1 MIGKWKLNDYKVW
14 VPDYPQLFIKVSAN
28 NFKETLSFI
37 RNRGDLYN
45 YPEGCKALELINGCW
60 TNETEKS
67 YYPDNNFEDFKKKS
81 LLIKE
86 LSEKYPI
93 GTRVRTA
100 ASSSSDKFVYT
111 ISKHDFTIGDN
122 NNIYVSTVEPGDGV
136 ALWMHNYYA
145 EIVKDTKTEPMT
157 NSDNFKVGDVVYLD
171 RQYEDINECVNYSS
185 KLKLNT
191 PYTITYI
198 GTVSIGAGDVTCIKL
213 KEDNEYYQV
222 ASKFKLWST
231 KDVKSTDPFFDDALK
246 AAKKVWPEF
255 EWGCKMA
262 NTAGQTFTAI
272 KPEEFTQYMK
282 DHWFN
287 FLGNTHNTFYIDP
300 LNTYGKNYNISDLTV
315 VSTKSAKERAEELM
329 SSLPKS
335 AAVKDQDIPEDVK
348 KKLAERDKKE
358 EFKHPDPQC
367 QKYRIGDVVVYRSQ
381 ECKIVNYTEN
391 YYIVEYSNGWSGSSN
406 AYPLLLPGTL
416 DSSKKY
422 NYAKD
427 IDLSKPANLK
437 STSSPDFKVG
447 DWVTIT
453 KSNMY
458 WALGMDAYVGKT
470 VQIVSSSK
478 NYITKIR
485 FVGDNGWVWAYENG
499 HFRAATA
506 AEITQALYGSSIDN
520 KTILFKLSGFK
531 VGDKVK
537 IVSSGSGIGKEDLG
551 KIVTITELSANAYS
565 GGPAARIAEPIGNRR
580 GDYYDGWIGLKSFEL
595 YTPYEH
601 GLDPYK
607 RPDDFSLEDEYL
619 KKPFPDLTEIKD
631 SGLIELKQ
639 EPHTITE
646 SLAEPMLLR
655 YNKSKSKLISI

>member
-37 RNRGDLYN
+37 RSGGDHYD
-45 YPEGCKALELINGCW
+45 YPTDCKALRLEDGAW
-60 TNETEKS
+60 TNRIES
-67 YYPDNNFEDFKKKS
+67 NYYPDNNFEHFKKKS

-122 NNIYVSTVEPGDGV
+122 NNIYVSIVEPGDGV

-198 GTVSIGAGDVTCIKL
+198 GTVSIGAGDVTCIRL
-213 KEDNEYYQV
+213 KEDNEYYQI
-222 ASKFKLWST
+222 ARKFKLWST
-231 KDVKSTDPFFDDALK
+231 KDA
-246 AAKKVWPEF
+246 
-255 EWGCKMA
+255 
-262 NTAGQTFTAI
+262 
-272 KPEEFTQYMK
+272 
-282 DHWFN
+282 
-287 FLGNTHNTFYIDP
+287 
-300 LNTYGKNYNISDLTV
+300 
-315 VSTKSAKERAEELM
+315 KSAKERAEELM

-335 AAVKDQDIPEDVK
+335 IEVKDQDIPEDVK

-367 QKYRIGDVVVYRSQ
+367 QKYRIGDVVVYISQ

-453 KSNMY
+453 KSNMN

-580 GDYYDGWIGLKSFEL
+580 GNYYDGWIGLKSFEL
-595 YTPYEH
+595 YTPYEY